1 MNQDLILWPLLAQVL
16 LVVAL
21 FIRLGQVKDRARAAG
36 GVDLGVTA
44 LDNDAW
50 PDEVR
55 KVANNIRNQSQ
66 VPVLFF
72 VLVLALFARGSVDV
86 FAVAVAWL
94 FVASRVVHSYI
105 HIGSNYVPNRTRV
118 FKLNVICVVVL
129 AGLLIRALL
138 QTPLS

>member
-1 MNQDLILWPLLAQVL
+1 MNPSLLLWPLVTQVL
-16 LVVAL
+16 LVVLL
-21 FIRLGQVKDRARAAG
+21 FIRLGQVKDRARATG
-36 GVDLGVTA
+36 GIDPAVTA

-55 KVANNIRNQSQ
+55 KVANNIRNQFQ

-72 VLVLALFARGSVDV
+72 VLVLALFAHGSADV
-86 FAVAVAWL
+86 FALVLAWL

-118 FKLNVICVVVL
+118 FKLGMLCVVVL
-129 AGLLIRALL
+129 AALLVRALVA
-138 QTPLS
+138 

>member
-16 LVVAL
+16 LVIAL
-21 FIRLGQVKDRARAAG
+21 FIRLGQVKDRARAADA
-36 GVDLGVTA
+36 VDLGATA

-55 KVANNIRNQSQ
+55 KVANNIRNQFQ

-72 VLVLALFARGSVDV
+72 VLVLALFARGSVDIFGLV
-86 FAVAVAWL
+86 VAWL

-105 HIGSNYVPNRTRV
+105 HIGSNYVPHRTRV
-118 FKLNVICVVVL
+118 FKLNLICVVVL